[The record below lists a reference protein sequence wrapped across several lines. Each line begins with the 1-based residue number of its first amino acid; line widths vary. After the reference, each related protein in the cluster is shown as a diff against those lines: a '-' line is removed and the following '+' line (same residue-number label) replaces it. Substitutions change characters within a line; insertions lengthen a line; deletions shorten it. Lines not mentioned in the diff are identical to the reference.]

1 MNVLL
6 WLSIILFLLMILVGG
21 AKGIRSFISLFLNFG
36 VFLLTVIFM
45 LDPTVNP
52 IYVTGVACILISC
65 INLFYV
71 NKINS
76 KTKTAFAATVITII
90 LLLFFIHILTKKM
103 MIQGFGEESIEELIP
118 YSLHIGVDFVKIATS
133 MIIMSTI
140 GAIVDV
146 AISITSPMQEIFTQ
160 HPTIKKKDLFTSGL
174 RIGRDILGSNTNTL
188 FFAFFG
194 GYLALL
200 LWFKDLSYS
209 TGKIANSKIFGAEMI
224 TILCAGIGIALVIP
238 IAAWINASFLI
249 KRKKDKPRES

>member
-1 MNVLL
+1 MNTLV

-21 AKGIRSFISLFLNFG
+21 AKGARSFISLFLNFG
-36 VFLLTVIFM
+36 IFLLTIIFM
-45 LDPTVNP
+45 MDPAVNP
-52 IYVTGVACILISC
+52 IYVTGIACIVISC
-65 INLFYV
+65 VNLFYV
-71 NKINS
+71 NQINS

-90 LLLFFIHILTKKM
+90 LLLFFIHIMTNKM

-140 GAIVDV
+140 GAIIDV
-146 AISITSPMQEIFTQ
+146 AISITSPMKEIFTH
-160 HPTIKKKDLFTSGL
+160 HPNIHRKDLFTSGV

-200 LWFKDLSYS
+200 LWFKDLAYS
-209 TGKIANSKIFGAEMI
+209 PGKIINSKIFSAEMI

-238 IAAWINASFLI
+238 IAAGINAYFLT
-249 KRKKDKPRES
+249 KARDNEENE